1 MRLSPTCQ
9 AVSLGPGMAVAARLI
24 SRAADAPAQPRYHHF
39 HPAAEIVWFRHADAV
54 MHASGLTCRAGTGDL
69 VFLPSMTAH
78 DFDVAQ
84 GRTEF
89 ALVLYDPAQER
100 RLPPALQSRLARG
113 PLLLRPDA
121 GGTARIDML
130 LDWLIALASRQGD
143 ATSERW
149 TEAHLLDLLLAM
161 IAEEGRPVAPAVM
174 PVSRHRDPLSRLA
187 RAIDLV
193 HDDPARPLT
202 LTEAAAACH
211 LSPAYFSRLFKARM
225 GQTFA
230 DYLQAHRLNV
240 AAHLVGSSDL
250 AIAEIAWRAGFGSPA
265 HLSSRF
271 AARFGLSP
279 TRYRAAARR
288 FGDPPPDRQD
298 AKPLARGARL
308 PAG

>member
-1 MRLSPTCQ
+1 MHLSPTCQ
-9 AVSLGPGMAVAARLI
+9 AVSLGPGKNIAARLI
-24 SRAADAPAQPRYHHF
+24 VRAADTPAQPRYHHF
-39 HPAAEIVWFRHADAV
+39 HPAAEIVWFHSASAV
-54 MHASGLTCRAGTGDL
+54 MHASGLTCHTGTGDL
-69 VFLPSMTAH
+69 VFLPSMTPH

-89 ALVLYDPAQER
+89 VLVLYDPAQER
-100 RLPPALQSRLARG
+100 RLPPSLQTRLAQG

-121 GGTARIDML
+121 MQKVRLDML
-130 LDWLIALASRQGD
+130 FDWLVSTSSDRRDAAS
-143 ATSERW
+143 EHW
-149 TEAHLLDLLLAM
+149 TTGHLLDLVLTL
-161 IAEEGRPVAPAVM
+161 IAESGQPVAPTPASI
-174 PVSRHRDPLSRLA
+174 SRQRDPLARLS
-187 RAIDLV
+187 RAIALV

-230 DYLQAHRLNV
+230 DYLQAHRLNL

-279 TRYRAAARR
+279 SRYRADARR
-288 FGDPPPDRQD
+288 FGDTAPQR
-298 AKPLARGARL
+298 ARR
-308 PAG
+308 